1 VPEPLCF
8 VVMPFGVK
16 PDGRG
21 GSVDFDAVYTDLLAP
36 AIGAAKLYRAGTRP
50 RRSRAGVDLRP
61 VVAGA
66 RSVSVAFADGL
77 LVALLRYGCPVTIE
91 VEDEAGR

>member
-21 GSVDFDAVYTDLLAP
+21 GSVDFDSVYEQLLAP
-36 AIGAAKLYRAGTRP
+36 AIRDAKLDP
-50 RRSRAGVDLRP
+50 LRP
-61 VVAGA
+61 TRSSSAGSSIS
-66 RSVSVAFADGL
+66 RCTSG
-77 LVALLRYGCPVTIE
+77 
-91 VEDEAGR
+91 